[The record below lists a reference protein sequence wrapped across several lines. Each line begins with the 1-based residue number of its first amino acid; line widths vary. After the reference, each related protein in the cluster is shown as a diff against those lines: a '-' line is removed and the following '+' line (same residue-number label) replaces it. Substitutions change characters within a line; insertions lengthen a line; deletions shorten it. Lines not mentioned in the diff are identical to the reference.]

1 MSKGYIMIA
10 TGEEHIQQ
18 AYLCAKS
25 IKQTQTIK
33 NVSLLTGDKVSDQYK
48 HVFDNVIAIPTSDR
62 NTQNFYRTDIRW
74 KAYHETPYQE
84 TVLLDTDMLFL
95 DDVSYWWSYFK
106 NYDLCFTSNVRTY
119 KNNPV
124 TSNYYR
130 KAFIQN
136 NIPNIY
142 CAFHYF
148 KQNDTALRY
157 YLKLKQVCRNYKEYY
172 KIYVPKFT
180 PKVSSMDLNHAITL
194 LDEDIKNFVFKPASF
209 VHMKSHVQDWETT
222 QEDWTETIPFYF
234 DAEKQLKI
242 GNYLQHGIIHYT
254 KNNFCERILN
264 EY

>member
-25 IKQTQTIK
+25 IKQTQNIK
-33 NVSLLTGDKVSDQYK
+33 NVSLLTGDQVSDQYK
-48 HVFDNVIAIPTSDR
+48 HVFDHVIAIPTSDR

-95 DDVSYWWSYFK
+95 DDISYWWSYFK

-124 TSNYYR
+124 TSHYYR
-130 KAFIQN
+130 TAFIQN

-180 PKVSSMDLNHAITL
+180 P
-194 LDEDIKNFVFKPASF
+194 
-209 VHMKSHVQDWETT
+209 
-222 QEDWTETIPFYF
+222 
-234 DAEKQLKI
+234 
-242 GNYLQHGIIHYT
+242 
-254 KNNFCERILN
+254 
-264 EY
+264 